1 MIVSTMNKL
10 YQKVPFLLELF
21 INGFFIFL
29 YSFYRANKDGI
40 NLVSPDLIQSV
51 LETLSYIAPAIIL
64 VMLVANFMRSLGAE
78 DFFRRYIFSLV
89 VFIPLLITFGDIE
102 FTFWLS
108 AVHLFSSVLS
118 LYEGKPVEKKGVEHK
133 DIWRVPLL
141 DRIKLAPAQIVIMS
155 FSGLI
160 GMGTLL
166 LALPISAVDG
176 RSIAFTDAFF
186 TATSATCV
194 TGLSTLSLSQNFSFV
209 GQIIVLLLIQIGGLG
224 YMTLYSSMTILLGR
238 SLAVKEQVLMQDLL
252 DIATFEDLLSMIID
266 IIKFTLVIE
275 LFGAIFLTVAFTIEG
290 YEFGQSIYY
299 GIFHSVSAF
308 CNAGFALFDN
318 SLEDFGMSPFIHG
331 TISVL
336 IILGGLGFIVIKEFE
351 LIILGKKKLMNLSVH
366 SKIVVMTNVFLIA
379 LLAVYIFFSEY
390 LNGLEN
396 LTLWQQFQYSF
407 FQSVTTRTAGFNTI
421 SLNSL
426 YPHTLYLICLVMFI
440 GASPGST
447 GGGIKTTT
455 FAILFQSVKATLKG
469 MDRVEFF
476 DRKVPNHLVV
486 RAIAIIVISLIIVSF
501 FILLMM
507 RIEPEHSFLSIFFEV
522 VSAFATVGLSL
533 GITPFLSAAGKFA
546 LIVLMFIGRVG
557 PLTLALAI
565 GQKRKT
571 AGKLD
576 YPTGRIMIG

>member
-1 MIVSTMNKL
+1 MNKL

-29 YSFYRANKDGI
+29 YSFYSANKEGI
-40 NLVSPDLIQSV
+40 NLVGPDLIQSALSV
-51 LETLSYIAPAIIL
+51 LSYLAPAIIL
-64 VMLVANFMRSLGAE
+64 VMVVTNFLRSMGAE

-118 LYEGKPVEKKGVEHK
+118 LYEGRPVEKKGEEHK

-155 FSGLI
+155 FTGLI
-160 GMGTLL
+160 GLGTLL

-176 RSIAFTDAFF
+176 RSISFTDAFF

-252 DIATFEDLLSMIID
+252 DISSFEDLLSMIID
-266 IIKFTLVIE
+266 IIKFTLFIE
-275 LFGAIFLTVAFTIEG
+275 LFGAILLAVAFTIEG

-318 SLEDFGMSPFIHG
+318 SLEDFGLSPLIHG
-331 TISVL
+331 TICVL
-336 IILGGLGFIVIKEFE
+336 IILGGLGFIVIKELE
-351 LIILGKKKLMNLSVH
+351 LIVLGKKKLINLSVH
-366 SKIVVMTNVFLIA
+366 SKIVVTTNVVLIA
-379 LLAVYIFFSEY
+379 LLTFYIFFSEY

-396 LTLWQQFQYSF
+396 MSIWQQFQYSF

-421 SLNSL
+421 SLNAL

-469 MDRVEFF
+469 RDRVEFF
-476 DRKVPNHLVV
+476 DRRVPNHLVV

-507 RIEPEHSFLSIFFEV
+507 RMEPEHSFLSIFFEV
-522 VSAFATVGLSL
+522 ISAFSTVGLSL